1 MDRSQALYTYRNHL
15 SKPADLPAGLVQRI
29 TDGLGS
35 NKYKPVDYD
44 KLKAM
49 VSEKRFGSIKTSMKV
64 AKIEKKSQQHK
75 ENSILKQH
83 QLVWQKEFLR
93 LQHLRKKADA
103 DIENHMRNNRDSDIC
118 SQIYKDFDYCEAGLS
133 ADFDAFKKATADPVW
148 NLRDDLRY
156 WLTENREELKLGSP
170 DVIEKHAEIRA
181 TVSQVQ
187 KQQDEVMEKLY
198 MEQTRLEDEL
208 QTETLQDLCP
218 PPIEKHVSVS
228 GGIPQEA
235 LDMFCP
241 DAKLREDVL
250 NEFNIIDHKY
260 QTMIKDI
267 GDRHELALCY
277 DECGNWDP
285 DDHFQFVAIH
295 DQYPRELPNRR
306 ALLFDR
312 LKRHL
317 PKRSRSSLSDHED
330 WWMDYKYYYERLK
343 GIYVDWARD
352 RRELLTKV
360 QMVFSEAAV
369 AHELEEVRREYYHRQ
384 KMLCDVLYE
393 KVRQWREH
401 KMEALQLELQL
412 NEERRKIAVEREA
425 QEKEAEQRKRNKDK
439 QQIEEFKEGMNR
451 KRLEREEAAEK
462 RLKELKKLM
471 AEQAVHDKERIL
483 FREKQLTEKL
493 GERRR
498 KEKEKEKESEELE
511 ARLEALR
518 EQVRVI
524 AESDPSRTQQPTKA
538 WDAHLHQEEDE
549 EASLLEPLFKMHTYT
564 SKQITSDHRVKLES
578 RLREAGLHNT
588 DYARKIIRGATPPTL
603 PRRDQFHTFKFKD
616 Q

>member
-1 MDRSQALYTYRNHL
+1 MDRSQALYKNHL
-15 SKPADLPAGLVQRI
+15 SKPVEISDGLVQRM

-44 KLKAM
+44 RLKAM

-64 AKIEKKSQQHK
+64 AKIEKKSQQHR
-75 ENSILKQH
+75 ENTVLKQH

-103 DIENHMRNNRDSDIC
+103 DIEHHMRNNRDSDIC
-118 SQIYKDFDYCEAGLS
+118 SQIYKDFDYCDAGLS

-187 KQQDEVMEKLY
+187 KQQKDVMEKLY
-198 MEQTRLEDEL
+198 MEQTRLENEL
-208 QTETLQDLCP
+208 QAETLQTLCP
-218 PPIEKHVSVS
+218 PPLEKHVIVV
-228 GGIPQEA
+228 GGVPQEA
-235 LDMFCP
+235 SNAYCP
-241 DAKLREDVL
+241 DAKLKEDVL
-250 NEFNIIDHKY
+250 NEFNIIDQKY
-260 QTMIKDI
+260 QSMIEDLSL
-267 GDRHELALCY
+267 RHELALSF
-277 DECGNWDP
+277 DECGDWNP
-285 DDHFQFVAIH
+285 DEHFQFIAIH

-317 PKRSRSSLSDHED
+317 PKRSRSSLSQHED

-343 GIYVDWARD
+343 GIYADWARD

-384 KMLCDVLYE
+384 KQLCEVLYE
-393 KVRQWREH
+393 KVREWREQ
-401 KMEALQLELQL
+401 KMEALQIEAQL
-412 NEERRKIAVEREA
+412 NEERRQKAEEREA
-425 QEKEAEQRKRNKDK
+425 LDREAEQKKRSKEK
-439 QQIEEFKEGMNR
+439 QKIEEFKQEQDR
-451 KRLEREEAAEK
+451 QRLEKEEAAEK

-471 AEQAVHDKERIL
+471 AEQSVHDKERIH
-483 FREKQLTEKL
+483 FREQQLTNKIE
-493 GERRR
+493 ERRK
-498 KEKEKEKESEELE
+498 KEQEKAKEAEDLE

-518 EQVRVI
+518 EQVRII

-538 WDAHLHQEEDE
+538 WDARLHPEEEEEIHLM
-549 EASLLEPLFKMHTYT
+549 EPLFKMHGYT
-564 SKQITSDHRVKLES
+564 SKQITSDHRVKLET

-588 DYARKIIRGATPPTL
+588 DYARQVIRGATPPTL
-603 PRRDQFHTFKFKD
+603 PRRDQQHTFKFKN

>member
-1 MDRSQALYTYRNHL
+1 
-15 SKPADLPAGLVQRI
+15 
-29 TDGLGS
+29 
-35 NKYKPVDYD
+35 
-44 KLKAM
+44 M

-75 ENSILKQH
+75 ENTILKQH

-103 DIENHMRNNRDSDIC
+103 DIENHMKNNRDSDIC
-118 SQIYKDFDYCEAGLS
+118 NQVYKDFDYCDAGLS
-133 ADFDAFKKATADPVW
+133 ADFGAFKKATVDPVW

-156 WLTENREELKLGSP
+156 WLTENREDLKLGSP
-170 DVIEKHAEIRA
+170 DVIEKHAQIRT

-187 KQQDEVMEKLY
+187 KQQEDIMEKLS

-208 QTETLQDLCP
+208 QTETLLELCP
-218 PPIEKHVSVS
+218 PLLEKHIAVT

-235 LDMFCP
+235 LDIYCP
-241 DAKLREDVL
+241 DARLRENVL
-250 NEFNIIDHKY
+250 NEFNIIDQKY
-260 QTMIKDI
+260 QTMITDI
-267 GDRHELALCY
+267 GNRHELALSY

-285 DDHFQFVAIH
+285 QEHFQFVAIH

-306 ALLFDR
+306 TLLFDR

-317 PKRSRSSLSDHED
+317 PKKSRSSLSGHED
-330 WWMDYKYYYERLK
+330 WWMDYKYYFERLK
-343 GIYVDWARD
+343 GIYADWARD

-384 KMLCDVLYE
+384 KLLCEVLYE
-393 KVRQWREH
+393 KVKQWREQ

-412 NEERRKIAVEREA
+412 NEERRQIAEEREA
-425 QEKEAEQRKRNKDK
+425 REKEAEQRKRNKDK
-439 QQIEEFKEGMNR
+439 QQIEEFKKEQLR
-451 KRLEREEAAEK
+451 QRSEREEAAEK
-462 RLKELKKLM
+462 RLRELEKIM
-471 AEQAVHDKERIL
+471 AEQAVHDKERIQ

-493 GERRR
+493 EERKR

-524 AESDPSRTQQPTKA
+524 AESDPTRTQQPTKA
-538 WDAHLHQEEDE
+538 WDAHLHPEEEE
-549 EASLLEPLFKMHTYT
+549 EAPLLEPLFKMNTYT
-564 SKQITSDHRVKLES
+564 SKQITSDHRVKLEN
-578 RLREAGLHNT
+578 RLREAGLHKT
-588 DYARKIIRGATPPTL
+588 DYARTVIRGATPPTI
-603 PRRDQFHTFKFKD
+603 PRPDQFHTFKFKD

>member
-1 MDRSQALYTYRNHL
+1 
-15 SKPADLPAGLVQRI
+15 GLVQRI

-44 KLKAM
+44 RLKAM

-64 AKIEKKSQQHK
+64 AKIEQKSQQHK

-103 DIENHMRNNRDSDIC
+103 DVENHMRNNRDSDIC
-118 SQIYKDFDYCEAGLS
+118 NQIYKDFDYCDAGLS

-148 NLRDDLRY
+148 NL
-156 WLTENREELKLGSP
+156 S
-170 DVIEKHAEIRA
+170 H
-181 TVSQVQ
+181 
-187 KQQDEVMEKLY
+187 
-198 MEQTRLEDEL
+198 
-208 QTETLQDLCP
+208 
-218 PPIEKHVSVS
+218 
-228 GGIPQEA
+228 
-235 LDMFCP
+235 
-241 DAKLREDVL
+241 
-250 NEFNIIDHKY
+250 
-260 QTMIKDI
+260 
-267 GDRHELALCY
+267 

-285 DDHFQFVAIH
+285 EDHFQFVAIH

-317 PKRSRSSLSDHED
+317 PRRSRSSLCNHED

-352 RRELLTKV
+352 RRELLSKV

-369 AHELEEVRREYYHRQ
+369 AQELEDVRREYYHRQ
-384 KMLCDVLYE
+384 KLLCEVLYE
-393 KVRQWREH
+393 KVRQWREQ

-412 NEERRKIAVEREA
+412 NEERRQIAQEREA
-425 QEKEAEQRKRNKDK
+425 QEKEAEQKKRSKEK
-439 QQIEEFKEGMNR
+439 QQIEDFKQGLNR
-451 KRLEREEAAEK
+451 KRLEREEAAEQ

-493 GERRR
+493 EERKR
-498 KEKEKEKESEELE
+498 KEEEKEKESEELE

-538 WDAHLHQEEDE
+538 WDAHVHPEDDE
-549 EASLLEPLFKMHTYT
+549 ETALMEPLFKMHTYT

-588 DYARKIIRGATPPTL
+588 DYARRVIRGATPPTM